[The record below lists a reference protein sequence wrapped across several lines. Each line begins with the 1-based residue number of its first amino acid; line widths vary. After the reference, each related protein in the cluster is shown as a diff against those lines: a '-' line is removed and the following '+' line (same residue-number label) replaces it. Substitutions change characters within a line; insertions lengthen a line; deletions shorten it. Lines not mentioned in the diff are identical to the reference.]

1 VVTAARPLSRF
12 DVVLVRLDPT
22 ISREMR
28 KTRPCLVVS
37 PDELNH
43 ALRTVILAPMTTAG
57 HAYPWRVPILFA
69 GKSGRVVLDRL
80 RTVDRERVVR
90 RLGVL
95 DPPAAQR
102 VLAVLAEL
110 FAP

>member
-22 ISREMR
+22 VGREMR

-69 GKSGRVVLDRL
+69 GKSGRVVLDQL
-80 RTVDRERVVR
+80 RAVDRERVVR
-90 RLGVL
+90 RLGAL
-95 DPPAAQR
+95 DPLTTQR